1 MEPHSLVGGMGE
13 GSWSGRGLACGL
25 QDQRLMARPP
35 ARAGGRSG
43 LLTGGESGNPNGY
56 SLPFSQR
63 VPSHIPS
70 PPSRWAGRY
79 GPFAVRAAGRV
90 SCKKYGL
97 PPHNPTRE
105 GSPEGRTSSLWGSF
119 PHFFPRNGAPAGQAK
134 FLAVPTAPGKTH
146 HRLPRQTRRKNQ
158 TPCAG
163 IQTYTGGFII
173 VTV

>member
-13 GSWSGRGLACGL
+13 GSWSNWGLACGL
-25 QDQRLMARPP
+25 KDQRLMARPP

-43 LLTGGESGNPNGY
+43 LLTAGKSGKSNGY
-56 SLPFSQR
+56 SLPF
-63 VPSHIPS
+63 PKGYLPTS
-70 PPSRWAGRY
+70 PARPAGGRAVTSVTRRGPQARY
-79 GPFAVRAAGRV
+79 SERSTA
-90 SCKKYGL
+90 S

-105 GSPEGRTSSLWGSF
+105 GGSGGGTSSPGGSF

>member
-1 MEPHSLVGGMGE
+1 MVP
-13 GSWSGRGLACGL
+13 SGRGLPAASKTN
-25 QDQRLMARPP
+25 LMARPP

-105 GSPEGRTSSLWGSF
+105 GESRGRTSSLWVLPPFLPKKWGPGWASQGS
-119 PHFFPRNGAPAGQAK
+119 
-134 FLAVPTAPGKTH
+134 
-146 HRLPRQTRRKNQ
+146 LPFQRRKEKTRNAPRLGGPRSRPFQ
-158 TPCAG
+158 RRREPHHTPPLE
-163 IQTYTGGFII
+163 
-173 VTV
+173 TVPPERRPP